1 MAHLTNAERLAST
14 PLLSAL
20 AGPSV
25 VKLRQLPDGRLVLTS
40 TLIGTRRAE
49 IIGGPYQPN
58 GNFRALAFSRF
69 HQVVKARTP
78 RRTFVYDTASTAEQ
92 PPATRH

>member
-25 VKLRQLPDGRLVLTS
+25 VKLRKLPDGRLVLTS

-49 IIGGPYQPN
+49 IVGGPYTPKMRAMAIT
-58 GNFRALAFSRF
+58 NFHR
-69 HQVVKARTP
+69 VVKARTP